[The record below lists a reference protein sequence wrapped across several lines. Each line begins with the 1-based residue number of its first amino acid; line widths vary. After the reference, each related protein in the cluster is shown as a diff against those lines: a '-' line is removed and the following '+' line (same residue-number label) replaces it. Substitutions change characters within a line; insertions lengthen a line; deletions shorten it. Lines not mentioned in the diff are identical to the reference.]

1 MESFLRDLAPA
12 EGSIERR
19 FPPIS
24 EALWEK
30 NTFRVKICWSPIVVK
45 SNRVEDFQA
54 AARDIGLMRRLM
66 PLGIVAKLQ
75 DEQLSTYRRL
85 VCMSDWHDTLHDSIR
100 RTDANTASKLAWAIV
115 RLHQAKIIHCSIS
128 PRTVLVTS
136 DKRVLLSGFEW
147 AREFPDAG
155 TIGHRP
161 TAYMDP
167 LVVSGRCATFGFKS
181 DWWSFLFILVA
192 LAVEGDALAVESQAP
207 ALGQRILLA
216 NINTEGPQAE
226 LRALLDNPSSSM
238 DDIIEFL
245 RDHFYNGVDGYNRYV
260 L

>member
-12 EGSIERR
+12 EGRFETR

-30 NTFRVKICWSPIVVK
+30 NTFRVKVCWSPLVVK

-54 AARDIGLMRRLM
+54 AARDIGIMRRLHHA
-66 PLGIVAKLQ
+66 GIVPKLL
-75 DEQLSTYRRL
+75 DEQLSTALRL
-85 VCMSDWHDTLHDSIR
+85 VCMTDWHDTLHDRIR
-100 RTDANTASKLAWAIV
+100 TADASTAAKLAWAIV
-115 RLHQAKIIHCSIS
+115 RLHQAKFIHCNIS
-128 PRTVLVTS
+128 PRTVLVTH

-181 DWWSFLFILVA
+181 DWWSFLLVLVA
-192 LAVEGDALAVESQAP
+192 ISVGDEALVAESHA
-207 ALGQRILLA
+207 AASGQRILMA
-216 NINTEGPQAE
+216 NMDHIGPQAK
-226 LRALLDNPSSSM
+226 LRSILDDPDAST
-238 DDIIEFL
+238 DDILGFL
-245 RDHFYNGVDGYNRYV
+245 REHFQNGVEGYTRYE